1 MHTHAYDVNANSL
14 DENDSKKN
22 KSWNLGRK
30 IFCIHQIQRFTFT
43 NDILL

>member
-1 MHTHAYDVNANSL
+1 MNAHAYDVNANSL

-22 KSWNLGRK
+22 KSWHLGRK
-30 IFCIHQIQRFTFT
+30 IFCTHQIQSFKFT